1 MADPDVFKGAFT
13 AAADRA
19 FGVIPDIVV
28 GRSGDRLIGIAMAA
42 IGEPL
47 VALALSSNPDDKHI
61 SFTPNVRRTPE
72 TVGVCYQVTWADGSS
87 TTLER
92 LPGEPF
98 IFAGEPVVEY

>member
-13 AAADRA
+13 ATADRE
-19 FGVIPDIVV
+19 FEVIPDIVV
-28 GRSGDRLIGIAMAA
+28 GRNGGRLVGVAMAT

-47 VALALSSNPDDKHI
+47 VALALNSDPADTDI
-61 SFTPNVRRTPE
+61 IYTRNVRRTPG
-72 TVGVCYQVTWADGSS
+72 TVGVCYQVTWDDGSS

-98 IFAGEPVVEY
+98 MFAGVPVVKY